1 MEQWNLFIRVF
12 HCRLYTV
19 YKIFKYLKK
28 NPWPIRFE
36 YSTMLLCLLTKIYLE
51 IASSSL
57 TLIAALTHKE
67 VRAKERRDEV
77 KRLWTADR
85 FQGDMQVAG
94 RV

>member
-1 MEQWNLFIRVF
+1 MNESLGASLELFTCVNKHLDPIGLQEDF
-12 HCRLYTV
+12 LMASHHLPIACRHGQ
-19 YKIFKYLKK
+19 
-28 NPWPIRFE
+28 RFE

-77 KRLWTADR
+77 KRL
-85 FQGDMQVAG
+85 
-94 RV
+94 